1 MLDGAVVPEDNHV
14 GLPPVPVVKFVNQ
27 SAAID
32 RFQKLL
38 TFGSIH
44 AFDIER
50 KLRAYKNGL
59 PAGHRVYADDGV
71 GDLWKQILI
80 VPQFGDAFFRFLKDK
95 FVGDEIVYSLEIGE
109 EPLHAVRQAFID
121 RAHAG
126 KVGIAAQ
133 IRDDL

>member
-1 MLDGAVVPEDNHV
+1 M
-14 GLPPVPVVKFVNQ
+14 PVVKFVNQ

-71 GDLWKQILI
+71 GDLWKLILI
-80 VPQFGDAFFRFLKDK
+80 VPQFGNAFFCFLKDK
-95 FVGDEIVYSLEIGE
+95 FVGYEIVYGLEIGE
-109 EPLHAVRQAFID
+109 EPLHAVR
-121 RAHAG
+121 
-126 KVGIAAQ
+126 
-133 IRDDL
+133 